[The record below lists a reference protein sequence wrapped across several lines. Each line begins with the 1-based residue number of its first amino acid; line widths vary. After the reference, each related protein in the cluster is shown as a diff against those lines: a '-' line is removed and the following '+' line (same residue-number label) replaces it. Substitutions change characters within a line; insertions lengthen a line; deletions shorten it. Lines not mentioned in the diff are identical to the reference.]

1 MPQTKRRLQIVT
13 SLAVATFIL
22 VAGTIG
28 AMTAAG
34 RLRQMLERQM
44 AEDSQVIGENL
55 KIIISQATREL
66 AQGERAFDKVQVVL
80 ESLQVGGWRGFACIV
95 DKDGVIV
102 AHPNPSVRGSHVRL
116 EDYAATSLAKTPDR
130 VELLTEGSESS
141 SGV

>member
-80 ESLQVGGWRGFACIV
+80 ESLQVGGGAV
-95 DKDGVIV
+95 
-102 AHPNPSVRGSHVRL
+102 
-116 EDYAATSLAKTPDR
+116 SLASWTRTASLWPIR
-130 VELLTEGSESS
+130 ILPSEVRTSGSKITRPHPWQRHPTGSS
-141 SGV
+141 F

>member
-80 ESLQVGGWRGFACIV
+80 ESLQVGGGGGGAV
-95 DKDGVIV
+95 
-102 AHPNPSVRGSHVRL
+102 
-116 EDYAATSLAKTPDR
+116 SLASWTRTASLWPIR
-130 VELLTEGSESS
+130 ILPSEVRTSGSKITRPHPWRRHPTGSS
-141 SGV
+141 F